1 MKLHAAILIVAVAI
15 CGAARAQTSG
25 AFVTTDGA
33 GLVTKPSG
41 FWTNNAAAGRA
52 AWGLDSTV
60 SSNQV
65 PGITASAPGASRYYG
80 TDTNGVRG
88 YWPLPAGGGGGGG
101 GLGDMLKADYD
112 IDGDGVVDEAE
123 AVAWAA
129 ITGIPS
135 TFTPSAHTHTAA
147 DITGGVLAPARLGS
161 GSPGAANWLRGD
173 GAWSPIAVA
182 DLADMTAT
190 GEALAAAADAAAVR
204 SIAGIAIGST
214 AGTYAAGDDTRFL
227 STGQK
232 SALTG
237 GGNSSDHFHDAD
249 RNRANHTGT
258 QTRDTISNFAH
269 QSTHQSGGSDALT
282 GNIDA
287 TARTVLRKNS
297 GADVG
302 SRRRIN
308 FIEGSGVSLTIADDP
323 GNEELDVVFNS
334 TGGDNATN
342 VVLLDGDQTIGG
354 NKTFSG
360 ATSFNSL
367 NVGSLTVTNGA
378 AALASL
384 GGQPADPDLSDV
396 ADGEFTGSKVGPGI
410 NAGNVTTGTLAPA
423 RMGSGTPSAANYLR
437 GDGSWQPVAGSSF
450 AWSVDTV
457 VGATNINSD
466 AFIPVWTNTIPAGET
481 HVIESSVAYA
491 GQTNLANFLLR
502 AVLANRAGTG
512 AGFNNSV
519 VSSQAS
525 AGYAVAHWTNI
536 GTNMV
541 LLVRTP
547 SNEPVSVHAWG
558 LLRRMTNAGTYGGPP
573 STYLFY
579 EDFEGVGIPS
589 GAEELAAGGSFNYDA
604 TSSPL
609 PGSAEHL
616 SIDTTAGAAQLLI
629 PLPTAQSPITV
640 YFAHRRGS
648 VTSTAR
654 RIMALMDASTNVLAF
669 VSTVSSAGSGMR
681 AQHGNVSNIVAHSM
695 NSFSG
700 VMTHNW
706 VSYEKGSG
714 SNGYLRFLMATN
726 DTATG
731 TTVEVVVTAGTAT
744 ADAKFLA
751 LGHNAALSTTFVYDN
766 AAARS
771 GTNSITAP
779 PQAP

>member
-1 MKLHAAILIVAVAI
+1 MKLHAAIIIVAVAI

-33 GLVTKPSG
+33 GLVTRPSG

-65 PGITASAPGASRYYG
+65 PGITASSPGASRYYG

-101 GLGDMLKADYD
+101 LGDMLKTDYD

-147 DITGGVLAPARLGS
+147 DITGGVLAPARLGT
-161 GSPGAANWLRGD
+161 GSPGAGTWLRGD

-249 RNRANHTGT
+249 RNRANHIGT

-269 QSTHQSGGSDALT
+269 QSTHQSGGADALT

-437 GDGSWQPVAGSSF
+437 GDGIWQPVAGSSF

-457 VGATNINSD
+457 VGATNVNSD
-466 AFIPVWTNTIPAGET
+466 AFIPVWTHAIPAGET

-512 AGFNNSV
+512 AGFNNAV

-573 STYLFY
+573 ATYLFWK
-579 EDFEGVGIPS
+579 DFEDVGLPS
-589 GAEELAAGGSFNYDA
+589 GSYELTAGGSLNYESTSGPLAGSTEHLTADA
-604 TSSPL
+604 TS
-609 PGSAEHL
+609 
-616 SIDTTAGAAQLLI
+616 GAAQLLI
-629 PLPTAQSPITV
+629 QLPADSGEFTV
-640 YFAHRRGS
+640 YFAHKRAS
-648 VTSTAR
+648 VTSTLR
-654 RIMALMDASTNVLAF
+654 RMFQVLDASTNALAF
-669 VSTVSSAGSGMR
+669 LQTASGSTGFRGY
-681 AQHGNVSNIVAHSM
+681 HGGFSNTVA
-695 NSFSG
+695 NSFSSLSG
-700 VMTHNW
+700 VWTHNW
-706 VSYEKGSG
+706 VTYRKGTG
-714 SNGYLRFLMATN
+714 ADGYLRWLVATN
-726 DTATG
+726 DAATG
-731 TTVEVVVTAGTAT
+731 TTAEVVLSTGTST
-744 ADAKFLA
+744 GDARFIA
-751 LGHNAALSTTFVYDN
+751 VGHNSTLSTTFSYDHVG
-766 AAARS
+766 ARA
-771 GTNSITAP
+771 GTNSITSP